1 MTEKEI
7 SWDLTEIFSSPNDP
21 KLFKTMENLMKRA
34 EELVKKYKG
43 KINLPNFIAQ
53 NLLELFQETEELW
66 STVEELEV
74 FSENSFNAN
83 MTLPETQSLNNKF
96 QEFETDISKKLA
108 FIELEVGKYVYENEK
123 IISNTIL
130 ANYKHLLK
138 KIRRE
143 FPHKL
148 SEIEEQLILEKD
160 QFGVKAWSQLQA
172 TWLNTRKF
180 KVLVEG
186 EEKELSYGE
195 ADSLIKH
202 PDRAT
207 RISANKSIYGLLGK
221 DEDIFSSA
229 LRNICGNWVKNS
241 KRRKFNNPMHASF
254 IANDTN
260 QEIIDNLMK
269 TIELNANVYQ
279 RYLKI
284 KADILNLSKLTCAD
298 VRAPLPG
305 LTEKQYGWD
314 KTKELIL
321 EAYSKF
327 DSTFE
332 GYVKDMFK
340 RNHIDASIRIGKR
353 NGAYCSP
360 WFSGKSAYIL
370 LSFTGKMNEIYS
382 LAHEFGH
389 AIHSY
394 LSSEEQTYFNYHPGA
409 SVAETASIFGELLM
423 TDLLLSKAELKEE
436 KIAILAH
443 VLDEAG
449 QAAFQVSARVWFEQS
464 LYDAIEKGENLNG
477 KTISKYWCAGRDKIY
492 GDSVEWFDELIWEWT
507 MKSHYYMPNFRFYN
521 YPYVYAQL
529 FVYALYQVYKKEGK
543 DFVPK
548 FKKLLREGGSLSPEE
563 LAKIVGLD
571 ITKPDF
577 WKLGIKQ
584 YEDFVNQLE
593 KLTK

>member
-123 IISNTIL
+123 IISNPIL

>member
-53 NLLELFQETEELW
+53 NLLELIQETEELW

-305 LTEKQYGWD
+305 LTEKQYSWD